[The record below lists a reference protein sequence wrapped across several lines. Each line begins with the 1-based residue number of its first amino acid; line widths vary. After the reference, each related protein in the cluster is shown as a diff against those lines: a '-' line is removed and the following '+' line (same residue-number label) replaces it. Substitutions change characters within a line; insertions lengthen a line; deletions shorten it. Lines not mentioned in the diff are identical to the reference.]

1 MANNFEKN
9 KYKNKKKNP
18 KKQKLA
24 VSDTKYSFATN
35 AFVFHVFFFFHS
47 EICRD
52 ILHQCMYTPL

>member
-9 KYKNKKKNP
+9 KYKNKKNKQ

-35 AFVFHVFFFFHS
+35 AFVFHVFFFSF
-47 EICRD
+47 RN
-52 ILHQCMYTPL
+52 L